1 MDNGRTCAHHSYEP
15 SDGLRVAIA
24 VGPDTRTSVWPLLI
38 VINVRDGE
46 ERRDGLPRLDHG

>member
-1 MDNGRTCAHHSYEP
+1 MDNGRTCAHHSCEP

-24 VGPDTRTSVWPLLI
+24 VGPDTRTNVWLLLM
-38 VINVRDGE
+38 VINARDGE